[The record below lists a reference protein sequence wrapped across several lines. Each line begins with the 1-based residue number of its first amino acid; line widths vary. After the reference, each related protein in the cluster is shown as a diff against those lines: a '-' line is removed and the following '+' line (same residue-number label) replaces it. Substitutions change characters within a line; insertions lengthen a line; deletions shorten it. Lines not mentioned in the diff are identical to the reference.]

1 MKIQLFLILSAIF
14 LNACMSV
21 QGMKEINLPYTK
33 QSDFSLDFP
42 KHQSLD
48 CDLGDESLYV
58 VLHRPKTCDSAYTL
72 ADCKRDVATVLPKL
86 KEMGIEPT
94 VIAFYDEIKKES
106 WFHDIK
112 AVYRDGRFESV
123 SLYVPKNC
131 QMVYKPKSKQ
141 KAQMGTSVKQRNLQ
155 EKVDQQAVELEQNQS
170 NQAQTPQTDHMMPSN
185 QNSVDTKSNQPKDQ
199 NPNSSEKEKVDT
211 TKSSKTNEKNKSKKN
226 SNQENKDRFQ

>member
-1 MKIQLFLILSAIF
+1 MKIQQFLILSAIF
-14 LNACMSV
+14 LSASACVSV

-48 CDLGDESLYV
+48 CDLSDESLYV
-58 VLHRPKTCDSAYTL
+58 VVHRPKTCDSAYTL
-72 ADCKRDVATVLPKL
+72 ADCKREMATFLPKL

-112 AVYRDGRFESV
+112 EVYHDGRFESV

-141 KAQMGTSVKQRNLQ
+141 KAQMGTSIKQRNLQ

-170 NQAQTPQTDHMMPSN
+170 NQAQTTQVENRLPSTQDQVDAVSDQT
-185 QNSVDTKSNQPKDQ
+185 KDQ
-199 NPNSSEKEKVDT
+199 QPSTSEKVDT
-211 TKSSKTNEKNKSKKN
+211 SKSSETKEKPKSKKN
-226 SNQENKDRFQ
+226 TNKENKDRFQ